1 MVTFAKALSEWAT
14 LLPGV
19 SEPQALEEHEEAG
32 PWGALTGR
40 SGTRVPTRASLGLGP
55 GRRGCQGPILGAV
68 RTHYPHLCAGT
79 MASPVPP
86 CHPEVDETVRASC
99 PQLWFPG
106 PLPWEGCS
114 RTHREPRSRERRAG
128 GGAGPC
134 ETRHPE
140 HLPALAF
147 RTTHSQEE
155 ACIDQ
160 LPCWAV
166 SQPHQP

>member
-14 LLPGV
+14 LLSGV

-86 CHPEVDETVRASC
+86 CHPEVDETV
-99 PQLWFPG
+99 
-106 PLPWEGCS
+106 
-114 RTHREPRSRERRAG
+114 
-128 GGAGPC
+128 
-134 ETRHPE
+134 
-140 HLPALAF
+140 LPAALVSWPTPLGRLQQDRPGTQIKSAAG
-147 RTTHSQEE
+147 RRWGWPLR
-155 ACIDQ
+155 DQ
-160 LPCWAV
+160 TP
-166 SQPHQP
+166 